1 MALTLEDII
10 TRKEGQTF
18 DCKSVQVEP
27 KALAV
32 PIVAMANADGGT
44 LAIGVSDKTR
54 RIEGV
59 DGNENHLNDLLRVPF
74 DFCNPSVRVRC
85 EYIPCKDYE
94 GNDNRVLL
102 IHIPASGQ
110 LHTNQADECFM
121 RVGDKSK
128 KLTFEERLQLM
139 YDKGERYYEDKEV
152 YGATINDVDMNL
164 VNDFLSVIGY
174 NKSAKEYLCENNDF
188 VTEAEGKQKI
198 STACILLFGKNPQRF
213 FPRARTRFIR
223 YEGTEE
229 KVGTEMNV
237 IKDVTFEGAILNQ
250 IRQTISY
257 LETQVREHSY
267 LGEDGLFR
275 TDRDYPPF
283 VIQEMVVNSVCHR
296 AYNIKGTEIQIKMFD
311 DRIVFE
317 TPGDLPGLVRPDNIR
332 HTHFSRNPK
341 IAQYLKAYKYVK
353 EFGEGMDRIY
363 RELNV
368 NHISEPK
375 VHLEAFILKVTV
387 NKGTSRQI
395 ENAPDVIANE
405 EKQTDKVSKNAD
417 KVSEKMLDDIENV
430 GKLTEKVSEN
440 ADKVSEKNS
449 EMLERVLEKAQTAGD
464 VLSDNRISILR
475 IMIANP
481 YVTRPEIAKA
491 LGISLKSVG
500 ANITAMRG
508 KYLNRVGPDKGG
520 FWEVILE

>member
-1 MALTLEDII
+1 MALTIEDII

-18 DCKSVQVEP
+18 DCKSVQIEP

-44 LAIGVSDKTR
+44 IAIGVSDKTR

-59 DGNENHLNDLLRVPF
+59 DGNEKRLNDLLRVPF
-74 DFCNPSVRVRC
+74 DFCNPSVRIRC
-85 EYIPCKDYE
+85 EYIPCRDYE
-94 GNDNRVLL
+94 GNDNRILL

-121 RVGDKSK
+121 RIGDKSK
-128 KLTFEERLQLM
+128 KLTFDERLQLM

-164 VNDFLSVIGY
+164 VNDFLQVIGY
-174 NKSAKEYLCENNDF
+174 NKNAIEYLCENNDF
-188 VTEAEGKQKI
+188 VTEVEGKQKI

-237 IKDVTFEGAILNQ
+237 IKDVTFEGTILDQ

-267 LGEDGLFR
+267 LGEGGLFR
-275 TDRDYPPF
+275 TDRDYPQF
-283 VIQEMVVNSVCHR
+283 VVQEMVVNSVCHR

-363 RELNV
+363 RELAV
-368 NHISEPK
+368 NNTIEPK
-375 VHLEAFILKVTV
+375 VHLDAFILKVTV
-387 NKGTSRQI
+387 NKSTCRLI
-395 ENAPDVIANE
+395 ENAPDVIENNE
-405 EKQTDKVSKNAD
+405 
-417 KVSEKMLDDIENV
+417 
-430 GKLTEKVSEN
+430 KLIEKVSEN
-440 ADKVSEKNS
+440 TDRVPEKVFDVIERLTENHQKLIEKLTEKFVLNGDKLTE
-449 EMLERVLEKAQTAGD
+449 
-464 VLSDNRISILR
+464 NRQKILLL
-475 IMIANP
+475 MINNP
-481 YVTRPEIAKA
+481 YISKEELSKCV
-491 LGISLKSVG
+491 GISVAAIS
-500 ANITAMRG
+500 ANITTMRG
-508 KYLNRVGPDKGG
+508 KYLNRVGPAKGG